1 MMMIPAPVSCIDSW
15 PTIYFSTETSCF
27 ILYDIIPKVGYPSQ
41 KPYNWI
47 FYKNMPFYPMAA
59 IAITSQH
66 QKVPYGSLADPHPRL
81 GQERPSLDSLNSA
94 MSGNLVMDS
103 PPHHG
108 TEPGRMTAASGGGSR
123 RRGTG
128 DDALRIRAGCPGA
141 FGKDVIMAR
150 GFGMVGDCTQKCPG
164 IYPMMISPFKLFIDW
179 GLACFGD
186 KPTTQTGHCTTCHFV
201 THDWESI
208 C

>member
-1 MMMIPAPVSCIDSW
+1 
-15 PTIYFSTETSCF
+15 
-27 ILYDIIPKVGYPSQ
+27 
-41 KPYNWI
+41 
-47 FYKNMPFYPMAA
+47 MAA

-66 QKVPYGSLADPHPRL
+66 QKVPYASLADLPGWVKSAHPWIPWTAPCLATWSWTHHRTVA
-81 GQERPSLDSLNSA
+81 PNPA
-94 MSGNLVMDS
+94 GND
-103 PPHHG
+103 
-108 TEPGRMTAASGGGSR
+108 GSCR
-123 RRGTG
+123 QRKRRGTG

-150 GFGMVGDCTQKCPG
+150 GFGTVGDCTQKCPG

-186 KPTTQTGHCTTCHFV
+186 KPTMQTGHCTTCHFV

-208 C
+208 CWIQFLLYLFACDYSDWVNFC